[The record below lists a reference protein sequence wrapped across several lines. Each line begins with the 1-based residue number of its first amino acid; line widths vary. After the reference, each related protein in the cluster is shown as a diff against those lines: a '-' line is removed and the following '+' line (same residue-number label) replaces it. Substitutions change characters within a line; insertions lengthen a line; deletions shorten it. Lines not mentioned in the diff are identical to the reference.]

1 VSAALPLVLR
11 SHRLQ
16 QSAAT
21 DFLLA
26 VMSVVALAWPI
37 TPIKAQSDRP
47 AGLASQAPT
56 GWKLTWSDEFNGS
69 GQADPTKW
77 INQVGGQGWG
87 NQELEYY
94 TAGSANAVQSGGNLV
109 ITARDNVATYSCWY
123 GPCRYTSARLQT
135 KGLFSQQYGRFVARI
150 KVPRGAGLWP
160 AFWLLGDNIDT
171 VGWPTCGEIDVM
183 EEWGKSP
190 TAVRGSLHG
199 PLPDA
204 GSYDLSKTFQAGSD
218 LSADYH
224 EYAVDWAP
232 NSVRFFIDN
241 IEYAKLGP
249 GDVYGGGRWVF
260 NGQPF
265 HILVNL
271 ALIGN
276 VTAILPQS
284 LLIDWIR
291 VYSAVPK
298 SGKKN

>member
-1 VSAALPLVLR
+1 MLTALSLTLTA
-11 SHRLQ
+11 HRLQ
-16 QSAAT
+16 DAPAT

-26 VMSVVALAWPI
+26 VMSVAALAGPI
-37 TPIKAQSDRP
+37 TPIEAQTDRQ

-69 GQADPTKW
+69 GRADPTKW
-77 INQVGGQGWG
+77 VNQVGGQGWG

-94 TAGSANAVQSGGNLV
+94 TAGSGNAVQSGGNLV
-109 ITARDNVATYSCWY
+109 ITARDNTATYSCWY
-123 GPCRYTSARLQT
+123 GQCRYTSARLQT
-135 KGLFSQQYGRFVARI
+135 KRLFSQQYGRFVARM
-150 KVPRGAGLWP
+150 KVPSGAGLWP

-183 EEWGKSP
+183 EEWGNAP

-199 PLPDA
+199 PLPGA
-204 GSYDLSKTFQAGSD
+204 ASYDLSKTFHLGCD

-224 EYAVDWAP
+224 EYAVEWAP
-232 NSVRFFIDN
+232 NSIKFFIDN
-241 IEYAKLGP
+241 IEYTNFRP

-260 NGQPF
+260 NDQPF
-265 HILVNL
+265 HIVVNL

-276 VTAILPQS
+276 VTAVLPQS

-291 VYSAVPK
+291 VYSAVAT
-298 SGKKN
+298 SVKKK